1 MAGKSP
7 ADLPSSDHPETI
19 AMRDEASKNY
29 HICVDDIYTRVQKM
43 DHAYRFGTLVCKQTI
58 HYTEREKVHTKQVEF
73 QRREVERRGKIIHQL
88 ELDLAASQANLSAL
102 QTNLDATQNEL
113 DDLQLINASQDTDS
127 AHPRLCSTMVD
138 DMDENGNGDPLP
150 GP

>member
-1 MAGKSP
+1 
-7 ADLPSSDHPETI
+7 
-19 AMRDEASKNY
+19 
-29 HICVDDIYTRVQKM
+29 M
-43 DHAYRFGTLVCKQTI
+43 DHAYMFGTLVCKQTI
-58 HYTEREKVHTKQVEF
+58 HNTEREKVHTKQVEF

-102 QTNLDATQNEL
+102 QTNLDATQN
-113 DDLQLINASQDTDS
+113 DTDS

>member
-58 HYTEREKVHTKQVEF
+58 HYTERVKVALWSPVRGTADRAQMGKELERQAS
-73 QRREVERRGKIIHQL
+73 ERRAMQAGRTKLLMQGSSL
-88 ELDLAASQANLSAL
+88 EKYSSVKF
-102 QTNLDATQNEL
+102 
-113 DDLQLINASQDTDS
+113 
-127 AHPRLCSTMVD
+127 PST
-138 DMDENGNGDPLP
+138 P
-150 GP
+150 